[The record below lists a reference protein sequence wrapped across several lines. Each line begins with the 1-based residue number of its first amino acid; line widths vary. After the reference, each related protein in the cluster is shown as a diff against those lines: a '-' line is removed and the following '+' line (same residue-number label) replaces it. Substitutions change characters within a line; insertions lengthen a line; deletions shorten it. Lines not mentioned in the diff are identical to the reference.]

1 MHRQQLEAIRI
12 IKNQANIHHQRKLMK
27 LSIATPQEMKF
38 YGLHENEF
46 KIVILQDLNEM
57 QAIINKQ
64 LNDTGKMIQ
73 EQNGKFNIQIF
84 LSKSMKQ
91 VSLAAHTCNPRT
103 EEVGTGV
110 PGILNKPQFYMKFEA
125 NQGYVRPCLQKKNKE

>member
-84 LSKSMKQ
+84 
-91 VSLAAHTCNPRT
+91 
-103 EEVGTGV
+103 
-110 PGILNKPQFYMKFEA
+110 Y
-125 NQGYVRPCLQKKNKE
+125 QKA